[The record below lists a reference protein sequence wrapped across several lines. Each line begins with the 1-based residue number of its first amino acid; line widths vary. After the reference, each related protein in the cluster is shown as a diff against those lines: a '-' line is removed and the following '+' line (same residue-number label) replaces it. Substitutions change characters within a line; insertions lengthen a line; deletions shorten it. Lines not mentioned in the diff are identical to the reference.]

1 MLRAPGT
8 FDDDGTERCLALSFV
23 RRAVIGLC
31 ALALAAA
38 CGGGETATTT
48 SAPGPTVA
56 TTSASDSGPASTSAA
71 DTTPGLTE
79 VFGTALPRFEQ
90 LEDDPA
96 VGRTPPAVVGTDLL
110 TGEAVRITN
119 QGRPIVIAFYA
130 HWCPHCQNEV
140 AALTE
145 WLETNELPAGVDFYA
160 VSVLEDSTRGNHPPE
175 KWLADEGWQ
184 YPVVADTPALSIVD
198 AFGLQSVP
206 YLVAVN
212 AQNEVV
218 LRFAGNVGPDDLAAF
233 FTALLDGSA

>member
-1 MLRAPGT
+1 M
-8 FDDDGTERCLALSFV
+8 SFV

-38 CGGGETATTT
+38 CGGADTATTT
-48 SAPGPTVA
+48 SAPDAPDPTTSASDEAVA
-56 TTSASDSGPASTSAA
+56 TTSAA
-71 DTTPGLTE
+71 DATPGPTE
-79 VFGTALPRFEQ
+79 VFGTALPKFEQ

-96 VGRTPPAVVGTDLL
+96 VGRTPPVVVGTDLL
-110 TGEAVRITN
+110 TGEVVRITN

-140 AALTE
+140 VALTE

-160 VSVLEDSTRGNHPPE
+160 VSVLEDPTRGNHPPDR
-175 KWLADEGWQ
+175 WLADEGWQ
-184 YPVVADTPALSIVD
+184 HPVVADTPALSVVD

-212 AQNEVV
+212 AENEVV

-233 FTALLDGSA
+233 FTALLNGGT

>member
-1 MLRAPGT
+1 MT
-8 FDDDGTERCLALSFV
+8 FDDDGAERCLALSFV

-31 ALALAAA
+31 ALALVAA

-48 SAPGPTVA
+48 SAPSAAVA
-56 TTSASDSGPASTSAA
+56 TTSATDGAVATTSAA
-71 DTTPGLTE
+71 DATPGPTE
-79 VFGTALPRFEQ
+79 VFGTALPKFEQ

-130 HWCPHCQNEV
+130 HWCPHCQDEV

-145 WLETNELPAGVDFYA
+145 WLETNELPAGVDFYT
-160 VSVLEDSTRGNHPPE
+160 VSVLEDPTRGNHPPE
-175 KWLADEGWQ
+175 EWLAEEGWQ
-184 YPVVADTPALSIVD
+184 YPVVADTPAWSVVD

-212 AQNEVV
+212 ASNEVV
-218 LRFAGNVGPDDLAAF
+218 LRFAGNIGPDDLAAF
-233 FTALLDGSA
+233 FTALLDGGT

>member
-1 MLRAPGT
+1 M
-8 FDDDGTERCLALSFV
+8 
-23 RRAVIGLC
+23 RRAAIGLC
-31 ALALAAA
+31 ALALVAA
-38 CGGGETATTT
+38 CGGETATTT
-48 SAPGPTVA
+48 SAPSAAVA
-56 TTSASDSGPASTSAA
+56 TTSVTDEAVATTAAA
-71 DTTPGLTE
+71 DAAPGPTE

-96 VGRTPPAVVGTDLL
+96 VGRAPPVVVGTDLL
-110 TGEAVRITN
+110 TGEVVRITN

-160 VSVLEDSTRGNHPPE
+160 VSVLEDPTRGNHPPAR
-175 KWLADEGWQ
+175 WLADQGWP
-184 YPVVADTPALSIVD
+184 YPVVADTPALSVVD

-212 AQNEVV
+212 AENEVV
-218 LRFAGNVGPDDLAAF
+218 LRFAGNIGPDDLASF
-233 FTALLDGSA
+233 FTALLDGGS